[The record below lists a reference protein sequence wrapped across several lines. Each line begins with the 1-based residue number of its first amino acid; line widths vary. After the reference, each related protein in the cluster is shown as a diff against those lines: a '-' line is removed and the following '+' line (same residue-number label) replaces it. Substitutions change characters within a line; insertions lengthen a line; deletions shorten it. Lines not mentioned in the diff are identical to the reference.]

1 MLDYDIDHRGDLTRY
16 EYLYR
21 CIRDDILSGELAAGD
36 RLPSKRALAAHLEVA
51 LVTVESAYAQLV
63 AEGFVSARPRS
74 GYYVNLLPQA
84 ASASPRSAVSTRSAT
99 PPRPAASPTSAVH
112 ADPHDGRQEDTPL
125 LADFSRPATRADSSA
140 ANLWERALRQ
150 TITQEPRTELFAA
163 QPAQGTE
170 RLRVAIADYLQRSR
184 GVAVSPRNIVVGAGA
199 QVIYQMIVCLL
210 GRSTVAVEDPG
221 YGRVWATYA
230 AGGCPV
236 RYVRADEEG
245 MRVDLLAQTDAAGAH
260 VMPSHQFPTGRVTS
274 AARRFELLGWAAAGD
289 RHIVEDDYDCE
300 FRMSGLPVPPLVAA
314 DTAGRVLYVN
324 TFSKSLSS
332 ALRLA
337 YLALP
342 DEIVPVW
349 RERFGFLACTV
360 SVIDQVALAR
370 LLESGDYDRHVAR
383 YRTQQRRLRDQLV
396 GALKASAA
404 GPRLTFEEA
413 DSGLHF
419 VLAADVA
426 GDAAAEERRIAREAL
441 REGVR
446 LAPLGG
452 YAYEQANATRADGRA
467 RFVMQYDGLDPERV
481 DRVADA
487 ISRACLTP
495 LA

>member
-1 MLDYDIDHRGDLTRY
+1 MLDYDMSQRGDLTRY

-21 CIRDDILSGELAAGD
+21 CVRDDILSGELAAGD
-36 RLPSKRALAAHLEVA
+36 RLPSKRALATHLEVA

-63 AEGFVSARPRS
+63 AEGFVTARPRS
-74 GYYVNLLPQA
+74 GYYVNLLPQTS
-84 ASASPRSAVSTRSAT
+84 SALQRS
-99 PPRPAASPTSAVH
+99 AASPMPSVR
-112 ADPHDGRQEDTPL
+112 ADRQTEQQEGAPL
-125 LADFSRPATRADSSA
+125 LADFSRPATRVDSSA

-163 QPAQGTE
+163 QPVQGTE
-170 RLRVAIADYLQRSR
+170 RLRAAIADYLHRSR
-184 GVAVSPRNIVVGAGA
+184 GVAVSPCNIVVGAGA

-210 GRSTVAVEDPG
+210 GRAPVAVEDPG

-236 RYVRADEEG
+236 RFVRADEEG
-245 MRVDLLAQTDAAGAH
+245 MRVDLLAQTDAAVAH

-274 AARRFELLGWAAAGD
+274 AARRFELLGWASAEGD

-300 FRMSGLPVPPLVAA
+300 FRMSGVPVPPLVAA

-337 YLALP
+337 YLVLP
-342 DEIVPVW
+342 DGLVPLW
-349 RERFGFLACTV
+349 HERLGFLACTV

-383 YRTQQRRLRDQLV
+383 YRTQQRRLRDEFLD
-396 GALKASAA
+396 ALAASAV
-404 GPRLTFEEA
+404 GPRLAFEEA

-419 VLAADVA
+419 VLAVEAD
-426 GDAAAEERRIAREAL
+426 GDAAEEESRIAREAL
-441 REGVR
+441 AQGIR
-446 LAPLGG
+446 LAPLGA
-452 YAYEQANATRADGRA
+452 YAHEHAALPADGYA
-467 RFVMQYDGLDPERV
+467 RFVMQYDGLDPKRVERV
-481 DRVADA
+481 AEA
-487 ISRACLTP
+487 IA
-495 LA
+495 AAI